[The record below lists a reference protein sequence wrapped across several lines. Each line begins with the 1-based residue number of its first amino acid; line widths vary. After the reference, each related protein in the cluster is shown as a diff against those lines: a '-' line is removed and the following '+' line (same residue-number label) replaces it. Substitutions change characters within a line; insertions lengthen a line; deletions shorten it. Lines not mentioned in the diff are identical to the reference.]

1 MASRPR
7 GPQHSRAPK
16 TFALPGGNREFSL
29 QVLDLARGRF
39 DTVCVQSPFTN
50 LLAMVACVYI
60 CVKLQLFQGK
70 RAPAN
75 TFVSSRTPLR
85 RSWRESLT
93 ASPYSRKDRSITKK
107 LSSHNDLALK
117 WQFLHLKTG
126 LKSVD
131 CVAPCDANT
140 AHRMQPQ
147 TQFVT
152 WPFVQQQLM
161 LTPVH
166 TALLPRLAKAAL
178 PATIASASCV
188 SCDTL
193 SAKSPATGNPCSL
206 TDTVARNPLTAAV
219 VISEGTEASSTSQ
232 EGFVD
237 LDHWQSREPKKPATP
252 PRQEVR
258 CVELFRRP
266 PSLRPKHR
274 EEFEPENKKKVTR
287 VQLLSVRF
295 QGETRE
301 VLAGVG
307 GRVAQERSGRNRRK
321 EARDREGMEQEDSHQ
336 QSETKLG
343 TRLGFLRTDFRSS

>member
-1 MASRPR
+1 
-7 GPQHSRAPK
+7 
-16 TFALPGGNREFSL
+16 
-29 QVLDLARGRF
+29 
-39 DTVCVQSPFTN
+39 
-50 LLAMVACVYI
+50 
-60 CVKLQLFQGK
+60 
-70 RAPAN
+70 
-75 TFVSSRTPLR
+75 
-85 RSWRESLT
+85 
-93 ASPYSRKDRSITKK
+93 
-107 LSSHNDLALK
+107 
-117 WQFLHLKTG
+117 
-126 LKSVD
+126 
-131 CVAPCDANT
+131 
-140 AHRMQPQ
+140 MQPQ

-166 TALLPRLAKAAL
+166 TALLPRLAKSAL

-193 SAKSPATGNPCSL
+193 SAKSPATGNPCSF

-219 VISEGTEASSTSQ
+219 VISQGTEASSTSQ

-258 CVELFRRP
+258 YGELFRRP

-274 EEFEPENKKKVTR
+274 EEFEPENKRKVTR
-287 VQLLSVRF
+287 VQLLSVQF

-336 QSETKLG
+336 QSETNLG
-343 TRLGFLRTDFRSS
+343 RDWVFFAPTSGAANKVSRRATAIALISTAFRQPSSPAQRSATSPFARWRTPRT

>member
-1 MASRPR
+1 MDLEELFARSVSSTVYSCSTGAFVEHHIHAAQIASRPR
-7 GPQHSRAPK
+7 GPQHQRALTN
-16 TFALPGGNREFSL
+16 TFALPGGTREFFL
-29 QVLDLARGRF
+29 QILDLAQGWF
-39 DTVCVQSPFTN
+39 DTVSVQSPCTN

-93 ASPYSRKDRSITKK
+93 ASPYSRKDRSTITRM

-117 WQFLHLKTG
+117 WQFLHLQTG
-126 LKSVD
+126 LTSVD

-166 TALLPRLAKAAL
+166 LALLPRLAKAAL
-178 PATIASASCV
+178 PATVASASCV

-193 SAKSPATGNPCSL
+193 SAKSQDTGSPLL
-206 TDTVARNPLTAAV
+206 TLRREILSPAAV
-219 VISEGTEASSTSQ
+219 VLSQGTEASSTSQ

-237 LDHWQSREPKKPATP
+237 LDLWQPREPKKPRPCGNASKT
-252 PRQEVR
+252 RSKMR
-258 CVELFRRP
+258 GNSFGDRR
-266 PSLRPKHR
+266 
-274 EEFEPENKKKVTR
+274 V
-287 VQLLSVRF
+287 
-295 QGETRE
+295 
-301 VLAGVG
+301 
-307 GRVAQERSGRNRRK
+307 
-321 EARDREGMEQEDSHQ
+321 
-336 QSETKLG
+336 
-343 TRLGFLRTDFRSS
+343 